1 MSQSLGHSLPIEL
14 VREIMTWITQF
25 QQAELADRIASFK
38 SSYGPQWSTI
48 IGDVRMNVPRYTAQ
62 VTGTAGTRFFV
73 SVYSPDC
80 DPNQWSS
87 TIHHRM
93 IRRALSVHREFLTD
107 NVVTRN
113 QYSILDVTN
122 SVVNPPPE

>member
-14 VREIMTWITQF
+14 VREIMSWITQF
-25 QQAELADRIASFK
+25 QQAELADRITSFK
-38 SSYGPQWSTI
+38 SSYGPQWSTVM
-48 IGDVRMNVPRYTAQ
+48 GDVRMNVPRYTAHI
-62 VTGTAGTRFFV
+62 TGTAGTRFFI
-73 SVYSPDC
+73 SVYSPNC
-80 DPNQWSS
+80 DPTDWRGA
-87 TIHHRM
+87 IHQQM